1 MENFIPNPNTIIKED
16 FNCPIS
22 EEINVKQYN
31 VLIDSDFMNNQVY
44 LNMGYDHNREYDSSF
59 YLSSEDAYKL
69 GEQLMQI
76 ATKNMNDNIIIKRSN
91 NWRNNL
97 INLLQNSKIYS
108 ISIGF
113 KRLYTKDP
121 EDNLFGLFVLNISYS
136 LKEDNRYTIQ
146 AQILSDDMK
155 NKDETYCDELEEQLK
170 LSDIPII
177 AINKLAYKNLLH
189 EMNDILNNW
198 MKENKTDTPP
208 KQEIHPMIPNNLQDQ
223 VKDIADRVMKKIHET
238 SENK

>member
-1 MENFIPNPNTIIKED
+1 MENFIPSTNTIIKQD

-22 EEINVKQYN
+22 KEINVKQYN

-44 LNMGYDHNREYDSSF
+44 LNMGYDHNKEYDSSF

-91 NWRNNL
+91 TWRSNL
-97 INLLQNSKIYS
+97 RDLLLNSEVYS
-108 ISIGF
+108 ISIDF

-121 EDNLFGLFVLNISYS
+121 EDSLFGLFELHISYNLLQDS
-136 LKEDNRYTIQ
+136 SYVIQ
-146 AQILSDDMK
+146 ASILSDDMK
-155 NKDETYCDELEEQLK
+155 DKDENYCDSIEEQLE
-170 LSDIPII
+170 LLDVPII
-177 AINKLAYKNLLH
+177 TINKIAYKNLLH
-189 EMNDILNNW
+189 EMNKIMNDW
-198 MKENKTDTPP
+198 MEENKTDTPP
-208 KQEIHPMIPNNLQDQ
+208 RQEIHPMIPNNLQDQ